1 MLIWRIALVA
11 AAVAI
16 GMTILDAAPAAAA
29 SRATE
34 WSSQNAQRQRQRPRV
49 EIRPGGLYYR
59 ECVDGLQRVNRPY
72 WGTTVLMPYM
82 RCWWVRR

>member
-1 MLIWRIALVA
+1 MLNWRIALVA

-16 GMTILDAAPAAAA
+16 GMTVLDAAPAATAP
-29 SRATE
+29 RATE
-34 WSSQNAQRQRQRPRV
+34 WSSQNAQRPRPRV

>member
-1 MLIWRIALVA
+1 MKSWCIAYLTV
-11 AAVAI
+11 AVAI
-16 GMTILDAAPAAAA
+16 GVTLIDAPPAAAA
-29 SRATE
+29 PRATE
-34 WSSQNAQRQRQRPRV
+34 WSSQNTQRPRPRV

-59 ECVDGLQRVNRPY
+59 ECVDGLQQVNRPY

>member
-1 MLIWRIALVA
+1 MTKWRVA
-11 AAVAI
+11 YLTAAVGIGAI
-16 GMTILDAAPAAAA
+16 LIDTAPAATAP
-29 SRATE
+29 RATE
-34 WSSQNAQRQRQRPRV
+34 WSSQNAQRSRPRV

-59 ECVDGLQRVNRPY
+59 ERVDGLQRVNRPY